1 MADLT
6 EAQEKS
12 YWRYNITL
20 TTVLLVIW
28 FELNHLLSA
37 LRDGRLN
44 RSRFLGVP
52 LIYNK
57 AGQGPF
63 AIFVVAYAHLMNKL
77 NVDYGQKLKVL
88 KLGERTPRGRS
99 QKLTRI

>member
-12 YWRYNITL
+12 YWRYITL
-20 TTVLLVIW
+20 ITVLLFIW
-28 FELNHLLSA
+28 FVLNHLLSV
-37 LRDGRLN
+37 LRVGRVN
-44 RSRFLGVP
+44 RSGFLGVP

-57 AGQGPF
+57 AGQGSF
-63 AIFVVAYAHLMNKL
+63 AIFVVAYAHLMNNL
-77 NVDYGQKLKVL
+77 NVNYGQKLKVL

-99 QKLTRI
+99 QKLKRI